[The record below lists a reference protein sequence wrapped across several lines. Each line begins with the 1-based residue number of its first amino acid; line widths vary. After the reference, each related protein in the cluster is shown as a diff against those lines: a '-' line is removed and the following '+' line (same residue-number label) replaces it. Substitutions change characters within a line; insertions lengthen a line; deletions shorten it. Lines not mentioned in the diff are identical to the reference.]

1 VRLAKIAVNLFSL
14 TLTLPLLSQ
23 DVPVGHW
30 KGLMT
35 HDGADVGIQF
45 DIGENQGHL
54 VGSFTSLQQRVL
66 DYPFDNVVYSAPKL
80 HIDLAG
86 GDTVFDGVLAQ
97 GKLEGTFQEQGEGSG
112 TFRLERF
119 TPASLPYSSE
129 NVTFR
134 NGDVVL
140 AGSLYIP
147 RTPGEHP
154 VIIFLQGSG
163 PEMRWGANRFWADY
177 FARRGIAALIYDK
190 RGTGESTG
198 DWKKSDFNDLARD
211 AVAGIELVKHRA
223 GVNAGQIGI
232 YGHSQGGSIA
242 PLVAARS
249 GSVAFVISAAGTGV
263 SMLDSEVYGWRT
275 YLEGQGLNG
284 VDLNEAAAFLQRAAQ
299 LAVSGDHGWEKW
311 VAAQQTE
318 RSRTWYKLVDPPGKD
333 SEWWT
338 SFPKNANYNPAQY
351 WRQVNVPV
359 LVLEAGDD
367 TDVPVGPSV
376 AAIREALSRGG
387 NQDYTVLILPG
398 APHTFVVHTQPG
410 RPFQWPYLYQGYAD
424 LLAAWVRYRTIDRP
438 LPK

>member
-1 VRLAKIAVNLFSL
+1 MGLVKIAVALLSL

-30 KGLMT
+30 KGLMM

-45 DIGENQGHL
+45 DIRENHGHL

-97 GKLEGTFQEQGEGSG
+97 GKLEGTFQEQGEGDGS
-112 TFRLERF
+112 FHLERF
-119 TPASLPYSSE
+119 TPSPLPYSSE
-129 NVTFR
+129 NVTLR

-147 RTPGEHP
+147 RASGEHP

-163 PEMRWGANRFWADY
+163 PETRWGANRFWADY

-198 DWKKSDFNDLARD
+198 DWKKSDFNDLAGD
-211 AVAGIELVKHRA
+211 AVAGIELVKHQA
-223 GVNAGQIGI
+223 GVNPKQIGV

-242 PLVAARS
+242 PLVAVRS

-263 SMLDSEVYGWRT
+263 SMLDSELYSWHT
-275 YLEGQGLNG
+275 YLEGQGLSG
-284 VDLNEAAAFLQRAAQ
+284 EALNKADAFLQSGARFA
-299 LAVSGDHGWEKW
+299 LSGDHGWEKW
-311 VAAQQTE
+311 TEAQKAE
-318 RSRTWYKLVDPPGKD
+318 RDQTWYKLVDPPPKD
-333 SEWWT
+333 SEWWS
-338 SFPKNANYNPAQY
+338 SFPKIANYNPAQY

-367 TDVPVGPSV
+367 IDVPGELSA
-376 AAIREALSRGG
+376 AAIREALSQSG
-387 NQDYTVLILPG
+387 NPDYTVLLLTG
-398 APHTFVVHTQPG
+398 APHTFVVHTKPGQPF
-410 RPFQWPYLYQGYAD
+410 RWPYLYQGYAD

-438 LPK
+438 LPE